1 MATTS
6 SEWSSRLGFILASAG
21 SAIGLGAIW
30 KFPFWAGVNG
40 GGAFII
46 PYIIFTFTIGVALV
60 IAEVAIGR
68 RGRGSA
74 LTAMKRLGGPWFG
87 YLGAFAVL
95 TSFLIVSYY
104 SVVGGWCVS
113 YLVDAFTGNAT
124 STDAEMLKNHFNSL
138 VSDGTRNTA
147 WHLVFLSLTCGVVI
161 AGVEQGI
168 ERLSKYL
175 MPTLFV
181 LMLAIIV
188 RGLTLPG
195 AWEGVVFLFDF
206 SFEKLTASSILNAMG
221 FTFFSLSL
229 GAGILVTYG
238 SYLSEK
244 TCIPSS
250 SMWVAVLAIQAALLA
265 GLMIMPAVF
274 AFGLEPNAGPGL
286 VFITVPMIF
295 GSIPFGDV
303 FAALFY
309 ICLLVAALTSSVSL
323 LEVVTAFLQNEW
335 HLSRRTAVIGC
346 WVSLFFLGAVSALS
360 FGTWSGFT
368 IAGRNFFDFLDFVC
382 TNFFMPA
389 GGLAVA
395 LLAGWRAWPVIR
407 EEVLAVRQ
415 YGEGTVKL
423 IHFMLSYLSPI
434 LVLVAFYQG
443 SSADPF
449 RTRKASP
456 GGVLPNG
463 KRRPFRSPSPG
474 GEFSLAP
481 DQFPWRPGLE

>member
-175 MPTLFV
+175 MPTLFI
-181 LMLAIIV
+181 LMLCIIV

-238 SYLSEK
+238 SYLSDK

-295 GSIPFGDV
+295 SSIPFGDV

-309 ICLLVAALTSSVSL
+309 ICLFVAALTSSVSL

-335 HLSRRTAVIGC
+335 HLSRRTAVIGSARSRPSRSGPGAALRLRGAISSTSSTSSARTSSC
-346 WVSLFFLGAVSALS
+346 PRAVSPS
-360 FGTWSGFT
+360 RFS
-368 IAGRNFFDFLDFVC
+368 
-382 TNFFMPA
+382 PA
-389 GGLAVA
+389 GAPG
-395 LLAGWRAWPVIR
+395 PSS
-407 EEVLAVRQ
+407 
-415 YGEGTVKL
+415 VKK
-423 IHFMLSYLSPI
+423 SSPC
-434 LVLVAFYQG
+434 VNTAKAP
-443 SSADPF
+443 SSSFTSCFP
-449 RTRKASP
+449 TS
-456 GGVLPNG
+456 
-463 KRRPFRSPSPG
+463 RPSWCS
-474 GEFSLAP
+474 
-481 DQFPWRPGLE
+481 

>member
-1 MATTS
+1 MASTS

-46 PYIIFTFTIGVALV
+46 PYILFTFTIGVALV

-87 YLGAFAVL
+87 YLGAFAVFS
-95 TSFLIVSYY
+95 SFLIVSYY

-124 STDAEMLKNHFNSL
+124 STDPEMLKNHFNSL

-147 WHLVFLSLTCGVVI
+147 WHFVFLSLTCGVVI

-175 MPTLFV
+175 MPTLFI
-181 LMLAIIV
+181 LMLCIIV

-206 SFEKLTASSILNAMG
+206 SFEKLTAASILNAMG

-238 SYLSEK
+238 SYLSDK

-335 HLSRRTAVIGC
+335 HLSRRTSVIGC
-346 WVSLFFLGAVSALS
+346 WISLFFLGAVSAFS
-360 FGTWSGFT
+360 FGPATSSISST
-368 IAGRNFFDFLDFVC
+368 SSARTSSC
-382 TNFFMPA
+382 PRAASPSRSSPA
-389 GGLAVA
+389 GAPG
-395 LLAGWRAWPVIR
+395 PSS
-407 EEVLAVRQ
+407 
-415 YGEGTVKL
+415 VKK
-423 IHFMLSYLSPI
+423 SSPC
-434 LVLVAFYQG
+434 VNTAKAP
-443 SSADPF
+443 SSSFTSCFP
-449 RTRKASP
+449 TS
-456 GGVLPNG
+456 
-463 KRRPFRSPSPG
+463 RPSWCS
-474 GEFSLAP
+474 
-481 DQFPWRPGLE
+481 